1 MTIWNKYVQY
11 KMIPSKVTFN
21 RSSLID
27 SYTVP
32 VCSYIHHRMGK
43 CTDSYMCC
51 YRSSYEVPI
60 RLDMFLYVPVFF
72 LWHGSAWHASG
83 CQKGAADEPLRGSL
97 NFKP

>member
-72 LWHGSAWHASG
+72 FGT
-83 CQKGAADEPLRGSL
+83 AARGTLQDVKRERPKSRL
-97 NFKP
+97 GVV